1 MQRHKEQ
8 GIMAAN
14 REQDYIT
21 IARGHARNIFE
32 GINALLAMQ
41 NEFNA
46 LDYGNTL
53 DDGVGENEG
62 ILADDVGSVIF
73 ATADELKLRIMDT
86 GHKTNLAK
94 LL

>member
-1 MQRHKEQ
+1 
-8 GIMAAN
+8 MAAN

-21 IARGHARNIFE
+21 IVRGHARNIFE

-62 ILADDVGSVIF
+62 ILAADVGNVVFS
-73 ATADELKLRIMDT
+73 TADELKLRIMDT